1 MEVKPGEVEDL
12 IQKAD
17 EIRNLTID
25 ELAGVGIGHVGGCLS
40 IVEVLT
46 VLYYRF
52 MKVNPSEPK
61 MPLRDRLVL
70 SKGHAGPTLYATLA
84 HKGFFEKSLLEQL
97 NKPGTILP
105 SHCDMLKTTGID
117 MTTGSLGQGFSS
129 GVGMAVGSKI
139 KQDGVTI
146 YTIIGDGESQ
156 EGQIWEAA
164 MYAGAH
170 ELDNIIAFTD
180 YNRMQI
186 DGTVDEVVKLDP
198 LDKKWEA
205 FGWHVVIVEDG
216 HDMEEISQAIV
227 AAKAVAGRP
236 SMIILNTIKGKGLE
250 FAEKAG
256 VGNHNMVI
264 TREMVEQEKQ
274 RTAAEGV

>member
-129 GVGMAVGSKI
+129 AVGMAVGSKI